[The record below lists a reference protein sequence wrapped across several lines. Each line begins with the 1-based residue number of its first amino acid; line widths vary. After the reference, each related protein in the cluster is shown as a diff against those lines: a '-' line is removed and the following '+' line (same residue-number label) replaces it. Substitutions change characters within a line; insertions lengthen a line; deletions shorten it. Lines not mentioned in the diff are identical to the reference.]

1 MIYGTQKTLLGVAL
15 SVLLCAGAPVA
26 RADFMGADLSATY
39 RFPDLGTVYG
49 FATWSPP
56 GFAVGAGTETV
67 ADVEGVTSIS
77 ADFTAT
83 GLTLVLNTVLSAP
96 TWNATAFNGPV
107 FTAAAPLGIASASL
121 NAATTMAG
129 LTAGRVS
136 FTDTEVRVDWNGLS
150 YTNGTVVAVDFTF
163 LGDPVAVPEPGSLAL
178 LGVAL
183 SGLGVVTIR
192 RRRWRA
198 PN

>member
-1 MIYGTQKTLLGVAL
+1 MRRTHKTLLGAGL
-15 SVLLCAGAPVA
+15 AVLLCVGAPVA
-26 RADFMGADLSATY
+26 KADFMGADLSATY

-56 GFAVGAGTETV
+56 SFTVGAGTETV
-67 ADVEGVTSIS
+67 GDVEGVTFIS
-77 ADFTAT
+77 TDFTDTA
-83 GLTLVLNTVLSAP
+83 LTLVFSTVLSSP

-107 FTAAAPLGIASASL
+107 FTAAAPLGIVSASL

-129 LTAGRVS
+129 FTADRVS

-150 YTNGTVVAVDFTF
+150 YVNGTVVAVDFTF
-163 LGDPVAVPEPGSLAL
+163 LRDPVGVPEPGSLAL

-198 PN
+198 LN